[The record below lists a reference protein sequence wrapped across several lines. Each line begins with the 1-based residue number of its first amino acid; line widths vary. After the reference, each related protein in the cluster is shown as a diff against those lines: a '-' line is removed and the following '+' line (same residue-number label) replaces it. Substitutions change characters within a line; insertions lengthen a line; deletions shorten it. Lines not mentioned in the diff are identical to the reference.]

1 MDVAQKGLTMRKV
14 REVARLR
21 FGLGLSNREVARSL
35 GIASSTVT
43 RYEQLLKAARLRWPL
58 EMDDAALWRA
68 IRACQGVAP
77 RRPVP
82 DIDYLVRELR
92 KKHVTLALLWAEYK
106 QAHPDG
112 YQYTQFCEYYRRGRE
127 RLDLVLR
134 QEHKAGEKMF
144 VDFAGDKVPVIDA
157 ATGEVREA
165 SIFVAVLGASS
176 YTYAEATFDQ
186 SQASWIGANIR
197 AFEFFGGVTQIQVP
211 DNTKTAVRTADWYE
225 PDINPIY
232 QDMAA
237 HYGFAVIP
245 ARVLRPRDKAKVEA
259 AVLLVERWILAALR
273 KRTFFSLQELNAAI
287 REMLVQLNNRRFRR
301 IPATRAQLYEQLDK
315 PALRPLPP
323 ERYPF
328 VAWKTAKVGID
339 YHVEVDRHYY
349 SVPYQLVGERV
360 DVRIGLNVVEIL
372 HGNRRVA
379 SHARSFRIGGYT
391 TDPAH
396 RPASHQRYL
405 EWSPSRLIAWAQ
417 QMGPATGE
425 LVQAIL
431 EHRPHPEQGYR
442 SCLGIMRLGRR
453 YGQERLE
460 AACRRA
466 LEIRA
471 LSYKSVKS
479 ILSAGLDRLPRR
491 RATQIPVR
499 AHENV
504 RGSRYYDDAGVN

>member
-1 MDVAQKGLTMRKV
+1 MRKV

-43 RYEQLLKAARLRWPL
+43 RYEQLLKAAGLGWPL
-58 EMDDAALWRA
+58 EMDDAALRRA
-68 IRACQGVAP
+68 IRVSQGTTP
-77 RRPVP
+77 QRPLP
-82 DIDYLVRELR
+82 PIDYLVRELR

-106 QAHPDG
+106 EAHPDG

-144 VDFAGDKVPVIDA
+144 VDFAGDTVPVIDA
-157 ATGEVREA
+157 TTGEARQA
-165 SIFVAVLGASS
+165 SVFVAVLGASS
-176 YTYAEATFDQ
+176 YTYAEATFGQ
-186 SQASWIGANIR
+186 GQAAWIGANIR
-197 AFEFFGGVTQIQVP
+197 AFEFFGGVTEIQVP
-211 DNTKTAVRTADWYE
+211 DNTKTAVRAADRYE

-245 ARVLRPRDKAKVEA
+245 ARALKPRDKAKVEA

-273 KRTFFSLQELNAAI
+273 KHTFFSLQELNAAI
-287 REMLVQLNNRRFRR
+287 RELVVRLNNRRFRR
-301 IPATRAQLYEQLDK
+301 IPATRAQLYEQIDK

-360 DVRIGLNVVEIL
+360 DVRIGLDVIEVL

-396 RPASHQRYL
+396 RPAAHQRYL
-405 EWSPSRLIAWAQ
+405 EWSPSRLIAWAKQ
-417 QMGPATGE
+417 TGPATAE
-425 LVQAIL
+425 LVEAIL
-431 EHRPHPEQGYR
+431 QTRPHPEQGYR
-442 SCLGIMRLGRR
+442 SCLGIMRLSRR
-453 YGQERLE
+453 YGADRLE

-466 LEIRA
+466 LDIRA

-479 ILSAGLDRLPRR
+479 ILSAGLDRMPRR
-491 RATQIPVR
+491 RTIQMPTAV
-499 AHENV
+499 HENV
-504 RGSRYYDDAGVN
+504 RGSRYYEDEEAN